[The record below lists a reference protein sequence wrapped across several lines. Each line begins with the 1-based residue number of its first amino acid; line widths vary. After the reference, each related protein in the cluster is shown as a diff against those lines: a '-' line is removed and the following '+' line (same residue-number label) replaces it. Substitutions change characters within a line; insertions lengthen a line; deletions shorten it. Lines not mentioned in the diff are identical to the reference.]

1 MSISMVDVAVMSTV
15 GVKVG
20 VFPDVEI
27 RVGVIVGE
35 AKPGAD
41 EVFVAG
47 GVEVWVGS
55 PDGTCVAVGV
65 RVFVG
70 TGVSDGGGIGVDV
83 DAGEITV
90 NDPPDKLNATPAPLG
105 SEAAALPRVNS
116 EVPEDAL
123 ALTLT
128 TILATIPFA
137 IAVWSRPKMITRTVP
152 AAGREYDRVLDAG
165 TAEPLETLVTDRR
178 LLSKVRSKFK
188 PVT

>member
-47 GVEVWVGS
+47 GIEVWVGS
-55 PDGTCVAVGV
+55 PEGTCVAVGV

-83 DAGEITV
+83 DAGAITV

-123 ALTLT
+123 ALTLN

-152 AAGREYDRVLDAG
+152 EAGREYDSVLDAG